1 MQRFIPFILS
11 FSFLLIISFFWD
23 EIKLPYDNNNIIVGE
38 YYYKKYNPLNDTVR
52 FLIFILVPCLIYLI
66 SYLKLNKETYNLNR
80 QDKDYFLN
88 KKKYNFSDPLK
99 LYFLLFIF
107 LIIVE
112 FCSLDFTRFIGKTD
126 LFHDGTYLV
135 PPLNYLQTN
144 FFFRSTFY
152 DYGFFANNLGLISNY
167 ILGYYNLS
175 SVNLTH
181 FVLILLIKFFLIL
194 ILKKI
199 TTYLSLKDNLKKIFF
214 IILCFIAISLPNY
227 YDTTSFF
234 SARSALYLSFIF
246 LLGSALCDQKNV
258 NSKFFFSGTF
268 SIISILWWWDIGAY
282 VNAVIFITIIYLLI
296 HREIKN
302 IFLIFLG
309 IISSWSLFFLIMP
322 SDEIKEFFYQI
333 QVIYSSTYE
342 YFLGI
347 EYRKP
352 FSLESGRWTKAL
364 ILIYI
369 SSLMLINFNLSKK
382 YYIDYRAKIFTS
394 LTFIS
399 GIFVFKSALM
409 RSDPVH
415 IKYSSGLYTLIFI
428 FLLVLF
434 IFQRIEINKKIRSLI
449 QAVNQKTISII
460 IPTFFLIFSSFFI
473 LGIFNSN
480 DQVEKKNKV
489 KNILYFKKN
498 ILDFIKTEDESYIKN
513 ETKLVLEYYKK
524 LSKNDTCVQIFS
536 DDIVFTYFLKKKSCT
551 QFYIPPLIINGSTE
565 EKFINQL
572 KKLLPNII
580 LYQSPTKILSNP
592 NMSNALK
599 YINEKYIFFSDYNGY
614 IFYKLK

>member
-1 MQRFIPFILS
+1 
-11 FSFLLIISFFWD
+11 
-23 EIKLPYDNNNIIVGE
+23 
-38 YYYKKYNPLNDTVR
+38 
-52 FLIFILVPCLIYLI
+52 
-66 SYLKLNKETYNLNR
+66 
-80 QDKDYFLN
+80 
-88 KKKYNFSDPLK
+88 
-99 LYFLLFIF
+99 
-107 LIIVE
+107 
-112 FCSLDFTRFIGKTD
+112 
-126 LFHDGTYLV
+126 
-135 PPLNYLQTN
+135 
-144 FFFRSTFY
+144 
-152 DYGFFANNLGLISNY
+152 
-167 ILGYYNLS
+167 
-175 SVNLTH
+175 
-181 FVLILLIKFFLIL
+181 
-194 ILKKI
+194 
-199 TTYLSLKDNLKKIFF
+199 
-214 IILCFIAISLPNY
+214 
-227 YDTTSFF
+227 
-234 SARSALYLSFIF
+234 
-246 LLGSALCDQKNV
+246 
-258 NSKFFFSGTF
+258 
-268 SIISILWWWDIGAY
+268 
-282 VNAVIFITIIYLLI
+282 
-296 HREIKN
+296 
-302 IFLIFLG
+302 
-309 IISSWSLFFLIMP
+309 
-322 SDEIKEFFYQI
+322 
-333 QVIYSSTYE
+333 
-342 YFLGI
+342 
-347 EYRKP
+347 
-352 FSLESGRWTKAL
+352 
-364 ILIYI
+364 
-369 SSLMLINFNLSKK
+369 MLINFNLSKK

-480 DQVEKKNKV
+480 DQVEKKNKI

-614 IFYKLK
+614 IFYKIK